1 MKDSG
6 CSLQRSYWQARHS
19 ARGSTLSSDE
29 SKFVLAC
36 PTLHTACVQCTEEI
50 VR

>member
-6 CSLQRSYWQARHS
+6 CSLQRSYWRARHS